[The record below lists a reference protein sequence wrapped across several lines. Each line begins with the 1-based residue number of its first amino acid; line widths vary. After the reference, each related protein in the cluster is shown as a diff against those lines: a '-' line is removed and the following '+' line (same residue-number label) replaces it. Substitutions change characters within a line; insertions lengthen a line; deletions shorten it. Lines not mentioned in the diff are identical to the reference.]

1 MKELRDTWTSILQR
15 NWQFQ
20 EARGRRLLSLK
31 EWMKQNWE
39 QNEQN
44 NPGFSLRFVMEF
56 SI

>member
-31 EWMKQNWE
+31 EWMEQNW
-39 QNEQN
+39 EQN
-44 NPGFSLRFVMEF
+44 NPGFSLRFVTEF